1 MRLARKLLAELD
13 GETAVIA
20 NNDAIALCAE
30 ELLLSSGFRIPEDIS
45 VAGFDGISESASF
58 PVPLTT
64 CSGNLDALIQEA
76 IAYLFS
82 SRKPNELFYRKIEP
96 ELILRRST
104 GSAKV

>member
-1 MRLARKLLAELD
+1 M
-13 GETAVIA
+13 
-20 NNDAIALCAE
+20 
-30 ELLLSSGFRIPEDIS
+30 
-45 VAGFDGISESASF
+45 
-58 PVPLTT
+58 TT